1 MNLST
6 WIPERGPVRAFAL
19 VNLLNTVGSGLY
31 LAGGALFFT
40 RGLALP
46 PQTVAWGLGAG
57 FAVGLVV
64 SLAIGR
70 LADRIEPYVVYTTLL
85 VVQALAMSAYPFVS
99 SVVGFVAVAL
109 VSGTAD
115 RGIAATV
122 GAVIHRLSG
131 EHSRTLVRAQL
142 RTTTNVGIALG
153 SLLAGIALAADTR
166 LGYSLLIWGNAAS
179 FAIAAMLGR
188 VWGIGRTTTSQSGTG
203 SADGGAR
210 PGATSLRSPWRDAR
224 YLIVTVASGVIALQ
238 GPLLTFCLPLWVATR
253 TDAPL
258 WCVSVVLV
266 VNTVLVV
273 VLQAPISAM
282 ARDFPGARRTA
293 RLGGVALAGSCLLLP
308 LTSSSAAV
316 AVLLVWILV
325 LTAGELTSSTAQ
337 FFVAFELAP
346 DDAQGRYQSV
356 YALGQGAARAVGPGL
371 LSALVLGGGAAG
383 CVLLA
388 VVLLAAGL
396 VLAACTQPA
405 AWGGRTLSM
414 EQTA

>member
-179 FAIAAMLGR
+179 SDA
-188 VWGIGRTTTSQSGTG
+188 SG
-203 SADGGAR
+203 
-210 PGATSLRSPWRDAR
+210 
-224 YLIVTVASGVIALQ
+224 ASGVRLRPSPGRAARTAAPAPAPPPSEAR
-238 GPLLTFCLPLWVATR
+238 GATR
-253 TDAPL
+253 A
-258 WCVSVVLV
+258 
-266 VNTVLVV
+266 
-273 VLQAPISAM
+273 
-282 ARDFPGARRTA
+282 
-293 RLGGVALAGSCLLLP
+293 
-308 LTSSSAAV
+308 TSSSP
-316 AVLLVWILV
+316 W
-325 LTAGELTSSTAQ
+325 
-337 FFVAFELAP
+337 
-346 DDAQGRYQSV
+346 
-356 YALGQGAARAVGPGL
+356 
-371 LSALVLGGGAAG
+371 
-383 CVLLA
+383 
-388 VVLLAAGL
+388 
-396 VLAACTQPA
+396 PA
-405 AWGGRTLSM
+405 A
-414 EQTA
+414 